1 MECTDVCLPFLH
13 SETGSA
19 IRARANRQSVM
30 TSCVTRI
37 FMVLFS
43 GSGQPKNYKIT
54 SFIVWL
60 IKTTTT
66 NKQTNEQQQK
76 ANPPHKKNHEYM
88 NKWVWSNQSFGFM
101 IDLQF
106 QMTLYV
112 NMRQLAFTWERT
124 KPLCAFSIHT
134 AGQENVHVNTAV

>member
-1 MECTDVCLPFLH
+1 MYAFHFCIVKLGLPFVQELIGNLWWLRVWQ
-13 SETGSA
+13 EYLWCCFQAVG
-19 IRARANRQSVM
+19 N
-30 TSCVTRI
+30 
-37 FMVLFS
+37 L
-43 GSGQPKNYKIT
+43 KI
-54 SFIVWL
+54 
-60 IKTTTT
+60 IKSLLLSSDLLKPPPQT
-66 NKQTNEQQQK
+66 NKQTNKRTTTKSQ
-76 ANPPHKKNHEYM
+76 PPPKKNHEYM

>member
-1 MECTDVCLPFLH
+1 
-13 SETGSA
+13 
-19 IRARANRQSVM
+19 
-30 TSCVTRI
+30 
-37 FMVLFS
+37 
-43 GSGQPKNYKIT
+43 
-54 SFIVWL
+54 
-60 IKTTTT
+60 
-66 NKQTNEQQQK
+66 
-76 ANPPHKKNHEYM
+76 
-88 NKWVWSNQSFGFM
+88 M